1 MKKVIAIALFVSAA
15 IGFTACSSNDDGPIK
30 VKADYKGTWQTDELS
45 YTIGGKGMTHNYI
58 EMPGENAVSQNDELV
73 LTENTAVLTE
83 YFKKSETPTV
93 TKGTIKNDVITFDN
107 SGYKPRKINGVVNGK
122 LSLTYEYTMRG
133 TTLDVTVTYT
143 KK

>member
-30 VKADYKGTWQTDELS
+30 VKADYTGTWETDKLS
-45 YTIGGKGMTHNYI
+45 YTIGDKVSTHDYVD
-58 EMPGENAVSQNDELV
+58 MPGENAVSQNDELV

-83 YFKKSETPTV
+83 YFQKSEKPTV
-93 TKGTIKNDVITFDN
+93 TKGIVKDDVIMFDN
-107 SGYKPRKINGVVNGK
+107 SDYKPRKINGVVNGK

-133 TTLDVTVTYT
+133 ATLDVIVTYT